1 LPCIKETRGTL
12 PVLRPASGGHE
23 MNLRQLESFVRV
35 AELGS
40 FSKAARV
47 VGIAQ
52 PALSRQV
59 RLLETDLRE
68 TLLLRNGRGVSL
80 TPAGRRLF
88 EHGVQILQQVAQA
101 RVDLGAQRDAP
112 VGQVTIGLPPSIGRR
127 LTLPLIEA
135 FRKQLPRARVTV
147 VEGLSA
153 HIAEWI
159 ASGRADLGLLYN
171 PEPTTALEIAPL
183 LREPLCLVQPAQRG
197 RKALSSTVALRE
209 LGDYPLIVPERH
221 QSLRRLLESQ
231 ATLAGV
237 PLDIACEVSSIPAI
251 IDLVCARMGN
261 AVLHASAVAASGR
274 AAELVVRRIVRPE
287 LPSVLCLAQ
296 SATKPP
302 TPLTRKARQ
311 LLADL
316 VAALPASARKSGVR

>member
-1 LPCIKETRGTL
+1 
-12 PVLRPASGGHE
+12 

-47 VGIAQ
+47 LDIAQ

-68 TLLLRNGRGVSL
+68 TLLLRNGRGVAL

-101 RVDLGAQRDAP
+101 RADLGAQRDAP

-127 LTLPLIEA
+127 LTQPLIEA
-135 FRKQLPRARVTV
+135 FRAQTPQARVTI

-159 ASGRADLGLLYN
+159 ASGRADLGLVYN
-171 PEPTTALEIAPL
+171 PEPSAALEITPL
-183 LREPLCLVQPAQRG
+183 LREPLCLVQPARRG
-197 RKALSSTVALRE
+197 AKKKVPSTVRLSE
-209 LGDYPLIVPERH
+209 LAGVALIVPERH
-221 QSLRRLLESQ
+221 QSLRRQLESQ
-231 ATLAGV
+231 ATFAGV
-237 PLDIACEVSSIPAI
+237 PLAIACEVSSIPSI
-251 IDLVCARMGN
+251 IDLVCAGMGN

-274 AAELVVRRIVRPE
+274 EAELAVRRIVEPE
-287 LPSVLCLAQ
+287 LPSVLCLAR

-302 TPLTRKARQ
+302 TPLTRQAQRM
-311 LLADL
+311 LSAL
-316 VAALPASARKSGVR
+316 VAALPAVAAKTARRHAKRK

>member
-1 LPCIKETRGTL
+1 
-12 PVLRPASGGHE
+12 V
-23 MNLRQLESFVRV
+23 NLRQLESFVRV

-40 FSKAARV
+40 FSQAARV
-47 VGIAQ
+47 LDIAQ

-68 TLLLRNGRGVSL
+68 TLLLRNGRGVRL

-101 RVDLGAQRDAP
+101 REDLGAERDAL
-112 VGQVTIGLPPSIGRR
+112 VGQVTVGLPPSIGRR
-127 LTLPLIEA
+127 LTQPLIEA
-135 FRKQLPRARVTV
+135 FRAQAPQARVTI

-159 ASGRADLGLLYN
+159 ASGRADLGLVYN
-171 PEPTTALEIAPL
+171 PQPSPDLQHTPL
-183 LREPLCLVQPAQRG
+183 LREALCLVQPRTSGKRA
-197 RKALSSTVALRE
+197 ASTIALRE
-209 LGDYPLIVPERH
+209 LAELPLILPERH
-221 QSLRRLLESQ
+221 QALRRLLDTQ
-231 ATLAGV
+231 AMLAGV
-237 PLDIACEVSSIPAI
+237 SLTLACEVSSIPSI

-274 AAELVVRRIVRPE
+274 AGELAVRRIVEPE
-287 LPSVLCLAQ
+287 LPSVLCLAV

-302 TPLTRKARQ
+302 TPLLRQAQRMLTGLVETLPRHARI
-311 LLADL
+311 
-316 VAALPASARKSGVR
+316 K

>member
-1 LPCIKETRGTL
+1 
-12 PVLRPASGGHE
+12 

-47 VGIAQ
+47 LDIAQ

-68 TLLLRNGRGVSL
+68 TLLLRNGRGVTL

-88 EHGVQILQQVAQA
+88 DHGVQILQQVAQA
-101 RVDLGAQRDAP
+101 RADLGAERDAP

-127 LTLPLIEA
+127 LTQPLIEA
-135 FRKQLPRARVTV
+135 FRAQMHRARVTI

-171 PEPTTALEIAPL
+171 PEPTPALEFRPL
-183 LREPLCLVQPAQRG
+183 LHEPLCLVMPRPRG
-197 RKALSSTVALRE
+197 ARRPPPTVPLRE
-209 LGDYPLIVPERH
+209 LAGVPLILPERH
-221 QSLRRLLESQ
+221 QVLRRLLESQ
-231 ATLAGV
+231 AMLADV
-237 PLDIACEVSSIPAI
+237 ALAVACEVSSIPSI
-251 IDLVCARMGN
+251 IDLVCARMGS
-261 AVLHASAVAASGR
+261 AVLPASAVAASGR
-274 AAELVVRRIVRPE
+274 ERELGVRRIVDPE

-302 TPLTRKARQ
+302 TPLTREAQRV
-311 LLADL
+311 LAGL
-316 VAALPASARKSGVR
+316 VAALPVAAGPAPRSHARSR

>member
-1 LPCIKETRGTL
+1 ML
-12 PVLRPASGGHE
+12 

-47 VGIAQ
+47 LDIAQ

-135 FRKQLPRARVTV
+135 FREHLPRARVTI

-153 HIAEWI
+153 YIAEWI
-159 ASGRADLGLLYN
+159 GSGRADLGLVYN
-171 PEPTTALEIAPL
+171 PEPSAALEITPL
-183 LREPLCLVQPAQRG
+183 LREPLCLVHPRPARG
-197 RKALSSTVALRE
+197 RRAPADIVPLRE
-209 LGDYPLIVPERH
+209 LRDVPLILPERH
-221 QSLRRLLESQ
+221 QSLRRLLESH
-231 ATLAGV
+231 ATMAGV
-237 PLDIACEVSSIPAI
+237 PLTIACEVSSIPAI

-261 AVLHASAVAASGR
+261 AVLNASAVAASGR
-274 AAELVVRRIVRPE
+274 AADLVVRRIVQPE

-302 TPLTRKARQ
+302 TPLTREAHQ

-316 VAALPASARKSGVR
+316 VAGLPAPSRPSRSR

>member
-1 LPCIKETRGTL
+1 
-12 PVLRPASGGHE
+12 
-23 MNLRQLESFVRV
+23 MNLRQLETFVRV

-40 FSKAARV
+40 FSHAARV
-47 VGIAQ
+47 LGMAQ

-59 RLLETDLRE
+59 RALETDLRD

-80 TPAGRRLF
+80 TPSGRRLF
-88 EHGVQILQQVAQA
+88 DHGVQILQQVAQA
-101 RVDLGAQRDAP
+101 RADLGAQRDAP

-127 LTLPLIEA
+127 LTQPLIET
-135 FRKQLPRARVTV
+135 FRAQMPQARVTI

-159 ASGRADLGLLYN
+159 ASGRADLGLIYN
-171 PEPTTALEIAPL
+171 PEPSPALEITPL
-183 LREPLCLVQPAQRG
+183 LREPLCLVQARQRG
-197 RKALSSTVALRE
+197 SKKAPPAATVALRD
-209 LGDYPLIVPERH
+209 LAGVPLIVPERH
-221 QSLRRLLESQ
+221 QALRRLLESQ

-237 PLDIACEVSSIPAI
+237 PLTISCEVSSIPSI

-274 AAELVVRRIVRPE
+274 ASELAVRRIVEPE

-302 TPLTRKARQ
+302 TPLTRAARRM
-311 LLADL
+311 LDEL
-316 VAALPASARKSGVR
+316 VQRLPARMPQRR

>member
-1 LPCIKETRGTL
+1 
-12 PVLRPASGGHE
+12 

-47 VGIAQ
+47 LDIAQ

-88 EHGVQILQQVAQA
+88 EHGVQILQQVALA
-101 RVDLGAQRDAP
+101 REDLGAERDAA
-112 VGQVTIGLPPSIGRR
+112 VGHVTLALPPSMSRR
-127 LTLPLIEA
+127 LTRPLIEG
-135 FRKQLPRARVTV
+135 FRAQLPRARVTV

-159 ASGRADLGLLYN
+159 TSGRADLGLVYN
-171 PEPTTALEIAPL
+171 PEPSSALEITPL
-183 LREPLCLVQPAQRG
+183 LREPLCLVQATPPRG
-197 RKALSSTVALRE
+197 RRAPPATLPLAE
-209 LGDYPLIVPERH
+209 IGAYPLILPERH
-221 QSLRRLLESQ
+221 QSIRRLLERQ

-237 PLDIACEVSSIPAI
+237 ALDVACEVSSVPAI
-251 IDLVCARMGN
+251 IDLVCARMGHG
-261 AVLHASAVAASGR
+261 VLNASAVAASGR
-274 AAELVVRRIVRPE
+274 EAELVVRKIVQPE
-287 LPSVLCLAQ
+287 IVSVLCLAQ

-302 TPLTRKARQ
+302 TPLTRQARA
-311 LLADL
+311 LLEAL
-316 VAALPASARKSGVR
+316 VAGLPAPGRKGGRRR

>member
-1 LPCIKETRGTL
+1 
-12 PVLRPASGGHE
+12 

-47 VGIAQ
+47 LDIAQ

-88 EHGVQILQQVAQA
+88 EHGVQILQQVALA
-101 RVDLGAQRDAP
+101 REDLGAERDSA
-112 VGQVTIGLPPSIGRR
+112 VGHVTLALPPSMSRR
-127 LTLPLIEA
+127 LTRPLIEG
-135 FRKQLPRARVTV
+135 FRAQLPRARVTI

-153 HIAEWI
+153 HTAEWI
-159 ASGRADLGLLYN
+159 TSGRADLGLVYN
-171 PEPTTALEIAPL
+171 PEPSAALEITPL
-183 LREPLCLVQPAQRG
+183 LREPLCLVEPAPPRG
-197 RKALSSTVALRE
+197 KRAPPATLPLAE
-209 LGDYPLIVPERH
+209 IGHYPLILPERH
-221 QSLRRLLESQ
+221 QSIRRLLETK

-237 PLDIACEVSSIPAI
+237 ALDVACEVSSVPAI
-251 IDLVCARMGN
+251 IDLVCARMGH
-261 AVLHASAVAASGR
+261 AVLNASAVAGSGR
-274 AAELVVRRIVRPE
+274 EADLVVRKIVQPE
-287 LPSVLCLAQ
+287 IVSVLCLAQ

-302 TPLTRKARQ
+302 TPLTRQARA
-311 LLADL
+311 LLEAL
-316 VAALPASARKSGVR
+316 VAGLPAPGRKGARRG

>member
-1 LPCIKETRGTL
+1 
-12 PVLRPASGGHE
+12 V
-23 MNLRQLESFVRV
+23 NLRQLESFVRV

-40 FSKAARV
+40 FSKAARLLD
-47 VGIAQ
+47 IAQ

-68 TLLLRNGRGVSL
+68 TLLLRNGRGVAL

-101 RVDLGAQRDAP
+101 RADLGAQRDAP

-127 LTLPLIEA
+127 LTKPLIEG
-135 FRKQLPRARVTV
+135 FRAQLPQARITV
-147 VEGLSA
+147 VEGLSSY
-153 HIAEWI
+153 IAEWI
-159 ASGRADLGLLYN
+159 GSGRADLGLVYN
-171 PEPTTALEIAPL
+171 PEPSAALEITPL
-183 LREPLCLVQPAQRG
+183 LREPLCLVQPKQRG
-197 RKALSSTVALRE
+197 NKTMTLPVALRE
-209 LGDYPLIVPERH
+209 LSGYPLIVPERH

-237 PLDIACEVSSIPAI
+237 ALDISCEVSSIPAI

-261 AVLHASAVAASGR
+261 AVLNASAVAASGR

-302 TPLTRKARQ
+302 TPLTREARKM
-311 LLADL
+311 LSAL
-316 VAALPASARKSGVR
+316 VAELPISDVKNTHAKNR

>member
-1 LPCIKETRGTL
+1 
-12 PVLRPASGGHE
+12 

-47 VGIAQ
+47 LDIAQ

-59 RLLETDLRE
+59 RQLETDLRE
-68 TLLLRNGRGVSL
+68 ALLLRNGRGVAL

-88 EHGVQILQQVAQA
+88 EHGVQILQRVAQA
-101 RVDLGAQRDAP
+101 RAELGAQRDAP

-127 LTLPLIEA
+127 LTQALVEA
-135 FRKQLPRARVTV
+135 FRAQAPQARVTI
-147 VEGLSA
+147 VEGLSM

-171 PEPTTALEIAPL
+171 PEPSAALEITPL

-197 RKALSSTVALRE
+197 ARNKSRTTVRLSELALV
-209 LGDYPLIVPERH
+209 PLIVPERH
-221 QSLRRLLESQ
+221 QSLRRQLETQ
-231 ATLAGV
+231 AMLAGV
-237 PLDIACEVSSIPAI
+237 PLTISCEVSSIPSI

-274 AAELVVRRIVRPE
+274 AAELAARRIVEPE
-287 LPSVLCLAQ
+287 LPSVLCLAR

-302 TPLTRKARQ
+302 TPLTRQAQRM
-311 LLADL
+311 LTAL
-316 VAALPASARKSGVR
+316 VAALPGGSAKPARTSHAKKG

>member
-1 LPCIKETRGTL
+1 
-12 PVLRPASGGHE
+12 
-23 MNLRQLESFVRV
+23 MRV

-47 VGIAQ
+47 LDIAQ

-68 TLLLRNGRGVSL
+68 TLLLRNGRGVAL
-80 TPAGRRLF
+80 TPSGRRLF

-101 RVDLGAQRDAP
+101 RADLGAQRDAP

-127 LTLPLIEA
+127 LTRPLIEA
-135 FRKQLPRARVTV
+135 FRAQMPKARVTI

-159 ASGRADLGLLYN
+159 TSGRADMGLIYN
-171 PEPTTALEIAPL
+171 PQPSPALEITPL
-183 LREPLCLVQPAQRG
+183 LREPLCLVQPRQRG
-197 RKALSSTVALRE
+197 SKKAPPPTVALRE
-209 LGDYPLIVPERH
+209 LAGVPLIVPERH

-237 PLDIACEVSSIPAI
+237 PLAISCEVSSIPSI

-274 AAELVVRRIVRPE
+274 GAELAVRRIVEPE

-302 TPLTRKARQ
+302 TPLVRAARRMLDELVQQ
-311 LLADL
+311 L
-316 VAALPASARKSGVR
+316 PARKSQRR

>member
-1 LPCIKETRGTL
+1 LHARKGFDKLSP
-12 PVLRPASGGHE
+12 SGRAV
-23 MNLRQLESFVRV
+23 NLRQLESFVRV

-47 VGIAQ
+47 LDIAQ

-68 TLLLRNGRGVSL
+68 TLLLRNGRGVAL

-88 EHGVQILQQVAQA
+88 EHGVLILQQVAQA
-101 RVDLGAQRDAP
+101 RAELGAERDAP

-127 LTLPLIEA
+127 LTQPLIEG
-135 FRKQLPRARVTV
+135 FRAQMPKARVTI

-159 ASGRADLGLLYN
+159 TSGRADLGLLYN
-171 PEPTTALEIAPL
+171 PEPTPSLEITPL
-183 LREPLCLVQPAQRG
+183 LREPLCLVQPKM
-197 RKALSSTVALRE
+197 RKAASPSVRLRE
-209 LGDYPLIVPERH
+209 LAGVPLIVPERH
-221 QSLRRLLESQ
+221 QVLRRQLETQ

-237 PLDIACEVSSIPAI
+237 PLAIACEVSSIPSI
-251 IDLVCARMGN
+251 IDLVCARMGA

-274 AAELVVRRIVRPE
+274 ASELAVRRIVEPE
-287 LPSVLCLAQ
+287 LPSVLCVAQ

-302 TPLTRKARQ
+302 TPLTRQAQRM
-311 LLADL
+311 LSAL
-316 VAALPASARKSGVR
+316 VAALPAGEGRAARRHAKSR

>member
-1 LPCIKETRGTL
+1 
-12 PVLRPASGGHE
+12 

-47 VGIAQ
+47 LDIAQ

-101 RVDLGAQRDAP
+101 RADLGAQRDAP
-112 VGQVTIGLPPSIGRR
+112 VGQVTIGLPPSVGRR
-127 LTLPLIEA
+127 LTQPLIEA
-135 FRKQLPRARVTV
+135 FRAQLPRARVTI

-159 ASGRADLGLLYN
+159 ASGRADLGLVYN
-171 PEPTTALEIAPL
+171 PELSPVLEFTPL
-183 LREPLCLVQPAQRG
+183 RREALCLVQPAVRG
-197 RKALSSTVALRE
+197 RKSPPPTVRLAE
-209 LGDYPLIVPERH
+209 IGDYPLILPERH
-221 QSLRRLLESQ
+221 QSLRKLLESQ

-237 PLDIACEVSSIPAI
+237 RLDVACEVSSIPAI
-251 IDLVCARMGN
+251 IDLVCARLGN

-274 AAELVVRRIVRPE
+274 GAELCVRRIVRPE

-302 TPLTRKARQ
+302 TPLTREARQ
-311 LLADL
+311 MLTQL
-316 VAALPASARKSGVR
+316 VQGQPDTPRSRRPR

>member
-1 LPCIKETRGTL
+1 VQWTTD
-12 PVLRPASGGHE
+12 V
-23 MNLRQLESFVRV
+23 NLRQLESFVRV

-47 VGIAQ
+47 LDIAQ

-59 RLLETDLRE
+59 RLLEIDLRE

-80 TPAGRRLF
+80 TPTGRRLF
-88 EHGVQILQQVAQA
+88 EHGVQILQQVTQA
-101 RVDLGAQRDAP
+101 RADLGAHRDAP

-127 LTLPLIEA
+127 LTQPLIEA
-135 FRKQLPRARVTV
+135 FRAQLPQARVTI
-147 VEGLSA
+147 VEGLSS

-159 ASGRADLGLLYN
+159 GSGRADLGLLYN
-171 PEPTTALEIAPL
+171 PEPSAALEITPL

-197 RKALSSTVALRE
+197 KKALPPTVALRD
-209 LGDYPLIVPERH
+209 LGSYPLIVPERH

-231 ATLAGV
+231 AMLAGV
-237 PLDIACEVSSIPAI
+237 SLDISCEVSSIPAI

-261 AVLHASAVAASGR
+261 AVLNASAVVASGR
-274 AAELVVRRIVRPE
+274 AAELMVRRIVRPE

-302 TPLTRKARQ
+302 TPLTRQAQ
-311 LLADL
+311 QMLTAL
-316 VAALPASARKSGVR
+316 VAQLPSRKPRAMPK

>member
-1 LPCIKETRGTL
+1 
-12 PVLRPASGGHE
+12 

-40 FSKAARV
+40 FNKAARV
-47 VGIAQ
+47 LEIAQ

-59 RLLETDLRE
+59 RLLEVDLRE
-68 TLLLRNGRGVSL
+68 TLLLRNGRGVAL

-101 RVDLGAQRDAP
+101 RSDLFAQRDAP

-127 LTLPLIEA
+127 LTLPLIER
-135 FRKQLPRARVTV
+135 FRAQLPQARITI
-147 VEGLSA
+147 VEGLSSY
-153 HIAEWI
+153 IAEWI
-159 ASGRADLGLLYN
+159 DSGRAELGLVYN
-171 PEPTTALEIAPL
+171 PEPSASLDITPL
-183 LREPLCLVQPAQRG
+183 LHEPLCLVQAAQRG
-197 RKALSSTVALRE
+197 KKALLTTVPLRE
-209 LGDYPLIVPERH
+209 LGTYPLIVPERH

-237 PLDIACEVSSIPAI
+237 SLDIACEVSSIPAI
-251 IDLVCARMGN
+251 VDLVCARMGN
-261 AVLHASAVAASGR
+261 AVLNASAVVASGR

-302 TPLTRKARQ
+302 TPLARE
-311 LLADL
+311 
-316 VAALPASARKSGVR
+316 ARKILIA

>member
-1 LPCIKETRGTL
+1 
-12 PVLRPASGGHE
+12 

-47 VGIAQ
+47 LDIAQ

-59 RLLETDLRE
+59 RLLETDLHE

-80 TPAGRRLF
+80 TPGGRRLF

-101 RVDLGAQRDAP
+101 RVDLGAKRDAP

-127 LTLPLIEA
+127 LTQPLIEG
-135 FRKQLPRARVTV
+135 FRAELPQARVTI

-153 HIAEWI
+153 TIAEWI

-171 PEPTTALEIAPL
+171 PEPSAALEIAPL
-183 LREPLCLVQPAQRG
+183 LREPLCLVQPAGRG
-197 RKALSSTVALRE
+197 RKPLPTTVALEE
-209 LGDYPLIVPERH
+209 LGAYPLIVPERH
-221 QSLRRLLESQ
+221 QSLRRLLETQ

-237 PLDIACEVSSIPAI
+237 ALDISCEVSSIPAI
-251 IDLVCARMGN
+251 IDLVCARIGN
-261 AVLHASAVAASGR
+261 AVLNASAVAASGR
-274 AAELVVRRIVRPE
+274 AARLRVRRIVQPE

-296 SATKPP
+296 AATKPP
-302 TPLTRKARQ
+302 TPLTRQARKM
-311 LLADL
+311 LTAL
-316 VAALPASARKSGVR
+316 VAQMPVPVPGRRARAS

>member
-1 LPCIKETRGTL
+1 
-12 PVLRPASGGHE
+12 V
-23 MNLRQLESFVRV
+23 NLRQLESFVRV

-47 VGIAQ
+47 LDIAQ

-68 TLLLRNGRGVSL
+68 TLLLRNGRGVAL

-88 EHGVQILQQVAQA
+88 EHGVLILQQVAQA
-101 RVDLGAQRDAP
+101 RDELGAQRDAP

-127 LTLPLIEA
+127 LTQPLIEG
-135 FRKQLPRARVTV
+135 FRAQMPKARVTI

-159 ASGRADLGLLYN
+159 TSGRADLGLLYN
-171 PEPTTALEIAPL
+171 PEPTPALEIVPL
-183 LREPLCLVQPAQRG
+183 LREPLCLVLPRT
-197 RKALSSTVALRE
+197 RKVATSSVPLRE
-209 LGDYPLIVPERH
+209 LTGVPLIVPERH
-221 QSLRRLLESQ
+221 QVLRRQLETQ

-237 PLDIACEVSSIPAI
+237 PLAIACEVSSIPSI
-251 IDLVCARMGN
+251 IDLVCARMGA

-274 AAELVVRRIVRPE
+274 ANELTVRRIVEPE
-287 LPSVLCLAQ
+287 LPSVLCVAQ

-302 TPLTRKARQ
+302 TPLVREAQRM
-311 LLADL
+311 LASL
-316 VAALPASARKSGVR
+316 VATLPGAEGRAARRHAKSR

>member
-1 LPCIKETRGTL
+1 
-12 PVLRPASGGHE
+12 

-47 VGIAQ
+47 LDIAQ

-68 TLLLRNGRGVSL
+68 TLLLRNGRGVTL

-88 EHGVQILQQVAQA
+88 EHGVQILQQVTQA
-101 RVDLGAQRDAP
+101 RADLGAQRDVPA
-112 VGQVTIGLPPSIGRR
+112 GQVTIGLPPSIGRR
-127 LTLPLIEA
+127 LTQPLIEG
-135 FRKQLPRARVTV
+135 FRSQLPQARVTV

-153 HIAEWI
+153 TIAEWI
-159 ASGRADLGLLYN
+159 GSGRADLGLFYN
-171 PEPTTALEIAPL
+171 PEPSAALEITPL
-183 LREPLCLVQPAQRG
+183 LREPLCLVQPQPASMRG
-197 RKALSSTVALRE
+197 RKALPPTVALRE
-209 LGDYPLIVPERH
+209 LGGYPLIVPERH
-221 QSLRRLLESQ
+221 QSLRRLLETQ

-237 PLDIACEVSSIPAI
+237 ALDISCEVSSIPAI

-261 AVLHASAVAASGR
+261 AVLNASAVAASGR
-274 AAELVVRRIVRPE
+274 ASELVVRRIVRPE

-302 TPLTRKARQ
+302 TPLTRQAQ
-311 LLADL
+311 QMLTAL
-316 VAALPASARKSGVR
+316 VAQLPPRKPRAMPK

>member
-1 LPCIKETRGTL
+1 MASE
-12 PVLRPASGGHE
+12 RPGATDV
-23 MNLRQLESFVRV
+23 NLRQLESFVRV

-47 VGIAQ
+47 LDIAQ

-68 TLLLRNGRGVSL
+68 TLLLRNGRGVAL
-80 TPAGRRLF
+80 TPGGRRLF
-88 EHGVQILQQVAQA
+88 EHGVQILQQVAHA
-101 RVDLGAQRDAP
+101 RADLGVQRDAP

-127 LTLPLIEA
+127 LTKPLIEG
-135 FRKQLPRARVTV
+135 FRAQLPRARITI

-171 PEPTTALEIAPL
+171 PEPSAALEITPL
-183 LREPLCLVQPAQRG
+183 LREPLCLVQPARPTARG
-197 RKALSSTVALRE
+197 KKAPPATVPLRDI
-209 LGDYPLIVPERH
+209 GAHPLIVPERH

-237 PLDIACEVSSIPAI
+237 ALDISCEVSSIPAI

-261 AVLHASAVAASGR
+261 AVLNASAVAASGR
-274 AAELVVRRIVRPE
+274 AAELIVRRIVRPE

-296 SATKPP
+296 SASKPP
-302 TPLTRKARQ
+302 TPLTRAARKM
-311 LLADL
+311 LAAL
-316 VAALPASARKSGVR
+316 VAELPSTHAKSR